1 MVWATG
7 CMEEKSQNKTSDW
20 RIDSNILRKTPRKEL
35 VPAQIQQQQVRNDD
49 MVIMSRIETT
59 SHELI
64 RERKLDDKKT
74 WKHTSL
80 HYGYPPFI
88 ILQWGWEDG

>member
-1 MVWATG
+1 
-7 CMEEKSQNKTSDW
+7 
-20 RIDSNILRKTPRKEL
+20 LRKTPRKEL

-74 WKHTSL
+74 
-80 HYGYPPFI
+80 
-88 ILQWGWEDG
+88 